1 MAGLLER
8 LAAGEVLVGDGAT
21 GTYLQGKGLGIGEPP
36 ETWNLSHPEAVQEM
50 AAAYLSAGS
59 DLVET
64 NTFGGNRF
72 RLRHAGLEERVVEV
86 NRTAAGLAR
95 AAASEYGLVV
105 GSMGPTGEML
115 EPLGLA
121 TPDALT
127 QAFSE
132 QAAALAEGGV
142 DALCV
147 ETMTA
152 LEEAILAIEAAK
164 ATTGL
169 PVMATMTFDLGP
181 KGFATSMGVR
191 IGQAVEGLLG
201 AGADVVGTNCGC
213 GVDQMVGIV
222 KEMGTH
228 TEVPILVQ
236 PNAGLPILKDGEPF
250 YPESPEEMA
259 ARYAEMVAAGARVL
273 GGCCGTGPAHISAIV
288 AAVKGS

>member
-8 LAAGEVLVGDGAT
+8 LAAGEILVGDGAT
-21 GTYLQGKGLGIGEPP
+21 GTYLQDKGLGIGEPP
-36 ETWNLSHPEAVQEM
+36 ETWNLSHPDVVQGM
-50 AAAYLSAGS
+50 AADYFDAGS

-64 NTFGGNRF
+64 NSFGGNRF
-72 RLRHAGLEERVVEV
+72 RIRHAGLEERVAEV
-86 NRTAAGLAR
+86 NQTAARLAR
-95 AAASEYGLVV
+95 AAAPELGLVV
-105 GSMGPTGEML
+105 GSIGPTGEML
-115 EPLGLA
+115 EPLGSA
-121 TPDALT
+121 TPEALT
-127 QAFSE
+127 EAFAE

-142 DALCV
+142 DAICV

-152 LEEAILAIEAAK
+152 LDEAVLALRAAK
-164 ATTGL
+164 ETTGL
-169 PVMATMTFDLGP
+169 LVMATMTYDLGP
-181 KGFATSMGVR
+181 KGFATPMGVR
-191 IGQAVEGLLG
+191 IDQAMEGLLG

-228 TEVPILVQ
+228 TEAPILVQ